1 MDRRALAYAYHKQG
15 YNCAQSVAG
24 AFGDRTGWPMD
35 RTAAAMGA
43 FGRGVGGE
51 AELCGALSGAVL
63 VLSLLFPYDGSDPEK
78 KQALYGLAQELRERF
93 LASFGHTRCGDLLS
107 AQPQLGPTA
116 RRLGAETP
124 CDGLIITAVELLEQ
138 LLSELEG
145 ERRGLWI

>member
-1 MDRRALAYAYHKQG
+1 MDRCALAYAYHKQG

>member
-1 MDRRALAYAYHKQG
+1 MDRCALAYDYHKQG

-93 LASFGHTRCGDLLS
+93 LAAFGHTRCGDLLS

-116 RRLGAETP
+116 LRLGAETP

-138 LLSELEG
+138 MLSEMER

>member
-1 MDRRALAYAYHKQG
+1 MDRCALAYAYHKQG

-145 ERRGLWI
+145 

>member
-1 MDRRALAYAYHKQG
+1 MDRCALAYAYHKQG

-63 VLSLLFPYDGSDPEK
+63 VLSLLFPYDGSDLEK

-107 AQPQLGPTA
+107 DQPQLGPTA